1 MSDFVGRREELGKL
15 QGHLAAVRAGRSRLL
30 VIRGRRQVGK
40 SRLITEFVR
49 QADVPQLFATGSLQS
64 TVRADLGLLAA
75 EVARS
80 STLPGRDLLSSNLL
94 TTWDGALRLIAAALP
109 IDGPAIVVLDEF
121 PWFVRR
127 DPGLEGALQ
136 VIWDQVL
143 ENKQVLLI
151 LVGSD
156 LAMMEALSTYG
167 RPLYGRTKELTVRP
181 FNAGDTATMLSHV
194 SDAGDALDF
203 QLITGGFPRLV
214 GDAATYETARQFVH
228 AELRD
233 DNSSL
238 CVNAMRMLEAE
249 LPSGSQADPVLRA
262 IGSGERTFRNVAH
275 SSGLA
280 DQPVQRALATL
291 IEKDLVRRDLPTSV
305 PPAEHPRYRIADS
318 YLRLW
323 LALIDPGLSDTQ
335 RGRPDLAIDRFER
348 SWPAWRGRAVEPLV
362 REALARMAVDDAR
375 LGNAAHVSGW
385 WPRNNNPE
393 VDLVGVDRAA
403 DPTSIRFVGSIKW
416 RENAPFG
423 REDLRKLQ
431 VDANAVPGADAATP
445 LVAVARQQV
454 DVDGVI
460 AYTARDLVG
469 AWGPH
474 CSG

>member
-1 MSDFVGRREELGKL
+1 
-15 QGHLAAVRAGRSRLL
+15 
-30 VIRGRRQVGK
+30 
-40 SRLITEFVR
+40 
-49 QADVPQLFATGSLQS
+49 
-64 TVRADLGLLAA
+64 
-75 EVARS
+75 
-80 STLPGRDLLSSNLL
+80 
-94 TTWDGALRLIAAALP
+94 
-109 IDGPAIVVLDEF
+109 VLDEF
-121 PWFVRR
+121 PWFARR

-136 VIWDQVL
+136 VIWDQVF

-181 FNAGDTATMLSHV
+181 FHAGDTAAMLSHV

-203 QLITGGFPRLV
+203 QLVTGGFPRLV
-214 GDAATYETARQFVH
+214 GDAATHETARHYVH
-228 AELRD
+228 SELRD

-238 CVNAMRMLEAE
+238 CVNAMRMLDAE

-275 SSGLA
+275 TSGLA

-291 IEKDLVRRDLPTSV
+291 IDKDLVTRDLPTSV

-323 LALIDPGLSDTQ
+323 LSLIGPGIADTQ
-335 RGRPDLAIDRFER
+335 RGRSDLAIDRFER
-348 SWPAWRGRAVEPLV
+348 SWPAWRGRAIEPIA
-362 REALARMAVDDAR
+362 REALARIAIDDAR
-375 LGNAAHVSGW
+375 LGAAAHVSGW

-393 VDLVGVDRAA
+393 IDLVGVDRAT
-403 DPTSIRFVGSIKW
+403 DPTSVRFVGSIKW

-423 REDLRKLQ
+423 LEDLRKLQ
-431 VDANAVPGADAATP
+431 GDRSAVPGASPDTP
-445 LVAVARQQV
+445 LVAIARQRV
-454 DVDGVI
+454 DVDGAI
-460 AYTARDLVG
+460 AYTASDIVN

-474 CSG
+474 TPG

>member
-1 MSDFVGRREELGKL
+1 MGRHEELSKL
-15 QGHLAAVRAGRSRLL
+15 HSHLGAVRAGNSRLV

-75 EVARS
+75 EVGRS
-80 STLPGRDLLSSNLL
+80 STLPGRDLLASNPPA
-94 TTWDGALRLIAAALP
+94 TWDGALRLIAAALP
-109 IDGPAIVVLDEF
+109 SDGPAIVVLDEF

-136 VIWDQVL
+136 VIWDQVF
-143 ENKQVLLI
+143 EDKQVLLI

-156 LAMMEALSTYG
+156 MAMMEALSNYG

-181 FNAGDTATMLSHV
+181 FNAADTATMLSHV

-203 QLITGGFPRLV
+203 QLVTGGFPRLV
-214 GDAATYETARQFVH
+214 ADATPYDTARQFVH

-238 CVNAMRMLEAE
+238 CVNAMRVLDAE

-262 IGSGERTFRNVAH
+262 IGSGERTFRNIAH
-275 SSGLA
+275 TSGLA
-280 DQPVQRALATL
+280 DQPVQRALATM
-291 IEKDLVRRDLPTSV
+291 IEKDLVTRDLPTSV
-305 PPAEHPRYRIADS
+305 PSAEHPRYRIADS

-323 LALIDPGLSDTQ
+323 LALIGPGISDIQ
-335 RGRPDLAIDRFER
+335 RGRSDLAVDRFNR
-348 SWPAWRGRAVEPLV
+348 SWTAWRGRAVEPLV
-362 REALARMAVDDAR
+362 REALARIAVDDAR

-393 VDLVGVDRAA
+393 VDLVGVDRATH
-403 DPTSIRFVGSIKW
+403 PTSISFVGSIKW

-423 REDLRKLQ
+423 HEDLQKLR
-431 VDANAVPGADAATP
+431 AAKNTVPGADATTP
-445 LVAVARQQV
+445 LVAVARQKV
-454 DVDGVI
+454 DVEGVV
-460 AYTARDLVG
+460 AYNARDIIA
-469 AWGPH
+469 AWGRH
-474 CSG
+474 YVG